1 MRPVQLGLKAFGP
14 FFEAAQLDFRSL
26 QSAPVFLIHGPIGA
40 GKTTL
45 LDGLTFALY
54 GSSSGGERNPMDLR
68 SDLADE
74 HSPTEVVLDFAHGA
88 SQFRIRRTIV
98 GDLLQAQVWN
108 LTGFDWQDPFDAPT
122 LTPLEGSES
131 WQGATKIIE
140 DILGLNDLEFRRSVL
155 IPQGQFRQF
164 LCCEAEERAGILGA
178 LFQVQPHRNV
188 IEPLQK
194 SVESRIAELNLH
206 WNRREQLSG
215 SSTDGEILSRHDK
228 MEAFRKRLVEID
240 NEQGR
245 LSQAQGKV
253 VQQVTRAAILEER
266 SQELDLARHTLR
278 QSEERH
284 QRLDRQNQ
292 NLQRYKNAKTL
303 EPYRAQLLQ
312 ARADLAVSKREL
324 EALQLL
330 DDASLESDG
339 DSSKAIKDLQEL
351 KKTQTE
357 LRQELK
363 DLEKSELLLT
373 EVAILEDEISAHH
386 QVQDEIARQ
395 LAEVQLSEHQSVVR
409 LEELGHSQEVNP
421 SRDRMQI
428 IRLQL
433 QQHQGGQKRGRQRAE
448 LESSLVRLRTYQE
461 RAESRCSEML
471 VRIET
476 LKTEI
481 EQGRGQAWN
490 EQACKLAEMLQ
501 PGQPCVV
508 CGSPHHPN
516 PAVSSPV
523 DNRNLPIR
531 GLSGRPREGQ
541 LIGKRLEH
549 KQAQLKQAEL
559 LAQKLNRE
567 REDQALMIARLESR
581 LESLQED
588 SEQSIDLSTAA
599 SVGGARSGAGTLSDV
614 ELSALQDELRQ
625 LERALQNRASTE
637 GERSR
642 IEQGLHRLQK
652 NRQDLERRQRE
663 ADTTRI
669 RFETLLGEKRRLLT
683 AEMCNSSEA
692 KQRIELKRI
701 KLSQDLEAV
710 EHDLQSGEGVVVQ
723 SANELAARKAA
734 KLAAE
739 RSHKLAEDRVRMA
752 EEIYLARSQTSG
764 FESIEQA
771 EENLQLKSA
780 PEQGATTPEVLES
793 EIKAAERDLAV
804 AQERLERAESLYQSS
819 MEEFG
824 PHHSQEELGDRLEE
838 LTHQRSAALSEIELL
853 RKQELEYQACIDSI
867 QRLEDE
873 IASIKK
879 LLRVSNGDNPLKL
892 SFADFC
898 FSERMQNVIFAA
910 NQRLAPMTRGR
921 YQLRQVKHRLEL
933 EVRDELTGQS
943 RPLATLSGGETFLA
957 SLALALGLTDAQPS
971 GSPVQALETLFID
984 EGFGNLDE
992 DALELAMEGILQLRQ
1007 EGRLIGI
1014 VSHLTEL
1021 REQIP
1026 ARIEVV
1032 STPLGSKIEVHC
1044 P

>member
-1 MRPVQLGLKAFGP
+1 LRPVQLGIKAFGP
-14 FFEAAQLDFRSL
+14 FFEGSKIDFRAL
-26 QSAPVFLIHGPIGA
+26 QAAPVFLIHGPIGA

-45 LDGLTFALY
+45 LDGLMFALY
-54 GSSSGGERNPMDLR
+54 GSSSGGERTAMDLR
-68 SDLADE
+68 SDLADDQN
-74 HSPTEVVLDFAHGA
+74 PTEVVLDFAHGA

-98 GDLLQAQVWN
+98 GERLQAQVWN
-108 LTGFDWQDPFDAPT
+108 LTGFDWRDPFETPN
-122 LTPLEGSES
+122 LTPLDGSQN
-131 WQGATKIIE
+131 WQGATQIIQNL
-140 DILGLNDLEFRRSVL
+140 LGLNELEFRRSVL

-194 SVESRIAELNLH
+194 SVDSRIAELNVH

-215 SSTDGEILSRHDK
+215 SSSDGIILSRHDK
-228 MEAFRKRLVEID
+228 MEAFRRRLQEID
-240 NEQGR
+240 TEQTR

-253 VQQVTRAAILEER
+253 VQQVTRAAVLEER
-266 SQELDLARHTLR
+266 SQELDLARQSLL

-284 QRLDRQNQ
+284 QRLERQSK
-292 NLQRYKNAKTL
+292 NLERYKSAKTL
-303 EPYRAQLLQ
+303 EPYRIQLAQ
-312 ARADLAVSKREL
+312 ARTDFATSKREL
-324 EALQLL
+324 QALELL
-330 DDASLESDG
+330 DDAAH
-339 DSSKAIKDLQEL
+339 DSEDTTSTKAIKDLQEL
-351 KKTQTE
+351 KKLQTE

-363 DLEKSELLLT
+363 DLEKSELLLV
-373 EVAILEDEISAHH
+373 EVGILEDEIRSHH

-395 LAEVQLSEHQSVVR
+395 LADVQLSEHQAVVR
-409 LEELGHSQEVNP
+409 LEELGHSRELNP
-421 SRDRMQI
+421 GRDRMQI

-448 LESSLVRLRTYQE
+448 LESSLLRLRTYQE
-461 RAESRCSEML
+461 RAESRCAEML
-471 VRIET
+471 VRIES

-481 EQGRGQAWN
+481 ELGRGQAWN

-501 PGQPCVV
+501 PGQPCLV
-508 CGSPHHPN
+508 CGSPHHPQ
-516 PAVSSPV
+516 PATSSPV
-523 DNRNLPIR
+523 EIKNQPIR

-541 LIGKRLEH
+541 LMGKRLEH

-588 SEQSIDLSTAA
+588 SEQSIDLSSTTATVRA
-599 SVGGARSGAGTLSDV
+599 GSGTLSES
-614 ELSALQDELRQ
+614 ELSALQDELSL
-625 LERALQNRASTE
+625 LERSLQKRASTE

-642 IEQGLHRLQK
+642 IEQSLHRLQS
-652 NRQDLERRQRE
+652 NRQELERRQRE
-663 ADTTRI
+663 ADTTRV
-669 RFETLLGEKRRLLT
+669 RFETLLGEKRRMLT
-683 AEMCNSSEA
+683 EEMCNSSEA
-692 KQRIELKRI
+692 KLRIEQKRL

-739 RSHKLAEDRVRMA
+739 RSKKMAEDRVRMA
-752 EEIYLARSQTSG
+752 EEIYLARSQASG
-764 FESIEQA
+764 FDSIEQA
-771 EENLQLKSA
+771 EENLEMKSS
-780 PEQGATTPEVLES
+780 EQSSASPEVLDI
-793 EIKAAERDLAV
+793 EIKSAQQDLAV

-819 MEEFG
+819 IEEFG
-824 PHHSQEELGDRLEE
+824 PNQSQEELGERLEE
-838 LTHQRSAALSEIELL
+838 LTFQRSAALSEIELL
-853 RKQELEYQACIDSI
+853 RKQEQDYQACIDSI

-873 IASIKK
+873 IASLKK

-898 FSERMQNVIFAA
+898 FSERMQNVIFSA

-933 EVRDELTGQS
+933 EVRDELNGQS
-943 RPLATLSGGETFLA
+943 RPIATLSGGEMFLA

-992 DALELAMEGILQLRQ
+992 DALELAMEGIFQLRQ

-1014 VSHLTEL
+1014 VSHLAEL
-1021 REQIP
+1021 RDQIP
-1026 ARIEVV
+1026 ARIEVLN
-1032 STPLGSKIEVHC
+1032 SPLGSKIAVHAS
-1044 P
+1044 